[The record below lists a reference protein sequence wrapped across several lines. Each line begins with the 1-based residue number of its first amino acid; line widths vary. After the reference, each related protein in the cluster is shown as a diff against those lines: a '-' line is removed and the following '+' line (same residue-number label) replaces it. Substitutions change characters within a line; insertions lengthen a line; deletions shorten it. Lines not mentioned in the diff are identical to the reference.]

1 MNQPTDKDLKYMEF
15 ITKGARI
22 FSTCSKRQYM
32 AMIVDEYGYGI
43 GWGYNGGPKGM
54 RHCTE
59 GGCKRL
65 YEGSSSGSTYE
76 NCIAIHAEANAILHS
91 DYTAR
96 CHGATL
102 YVNGPP
108 CFGCAKLIANAGIK
122 RVVYKRDSSYAD
134 FTTVKIFMIEANLE
148 LVEIDD
154 LS

>member
-1 MNQPTDKDLKYMEF
+1 VTQPTDKDLKYMDLVE
-15 ITKGARI
+15 TGSKI

-32 AMIVDEYGYGI
+32 ALIVDESGHVI
-43 GWGYNGGPKGM
+43 GMGYNGGPKGM

-65 YEGSSSGSTYE
+65 YETAAPGSVYE

-96 CHGATL
+96 CHGAKI

-108 CFGCAKLIANAGIK
+108 CFGCAKLIANSGI
-122 RVVYKRDSSYAD
+122 RTVVYKTDASYAD
-134 FTTVKIFMIEANLE
+134 YASVKVFMIEAGLE
-148 LVEIDD
+148 LVEVDAD
-154 LS
+154 N